1 MILTRLG
8 NKRAI
13 AHKIIPYFPP
23 HKFYIEPFF
32 GAGGMFF
39 SKPKALYNSVNDLDS
54 DVFNLF
60 QVVMDRREEFEEM
73 LRIMPIHQDLL
84 KHWMQNRETD
94 PIRKAVRFIFLSNFT
109 YLGAGKSLKN
119 EVSDPKKLIYE
130 RLNLVQGLLKDV
142 KFMNLKAVPFL
153 KSISLSNPEKETSF
167 IYADPPYLGTD
178 NNYQSGFKEEDTR
191 DLFKCL
197 VETGIKFAVSEFNN
211 EVICDLVDEYQLN
224 KVVIGERQNMKNR
237 RTEIL
242 VMNYRNQPTLF

>member
-13 AHKIIPYFPP
+13 AHKIIPYFPA

-39 SKPKALYNSVNDLDS
+39 SKPKAKYNSVNDLDS

-84 KHWMQNRETD
+84 KHWMQNKETD

-109 YLGAGKSLKN
+109 YMGKGDCLKNTMEKEKGGIYSKLSKTQLFLSDVRIFNEPFDRYFKSL
-119 EVSDPKKLIYE
+119 VIDSLA
-130 RLNLVQGLLKDV
+130 R
-142 KFMNLKAVPFL
+142 KAA
-153 KSISLSNPEKETSF
+153 F
-167 IYADPPYLGTD
+167 IYADPPYLDTT
-178 NNYQSGFKEEDTR
+178 NNYQSGFKEKDTR

-197 VETGIKFAVSEFNN
+197 VETGIKFAVSEFDND
-211 EVICDLVDEYQLN
+211 VISDLVDEYQLN
-224 KVVIGERQNMKNR
+224 KVVIGERRNMKNR